1 MELFYSIQELVELQS
16 NMQNANYPNNRQ
28 GFEYR
33 AKRDNWKFVEEK
45 SIGRNGFTRKYM
57 IPTD

>member
-16 NMQNANYPNNRQ
+16 NIQNPQYPNNRQ

-33 AKRDNWKFVEEK
+33 AKKEQWEFIEEK
-45 SIGRNGFTRKYM
+45 SIGRNGSKRNLESL
-57 IPTD
+57 

>member
-16 NMQNANYPNNRQ
+16 NIQNPQYPNNRQ

-33 AKRDNWKFVEEK
+33 AKKEQWEF
-45 SIGRNGFTRKYM
+45 I
-57 IPTD
+57 